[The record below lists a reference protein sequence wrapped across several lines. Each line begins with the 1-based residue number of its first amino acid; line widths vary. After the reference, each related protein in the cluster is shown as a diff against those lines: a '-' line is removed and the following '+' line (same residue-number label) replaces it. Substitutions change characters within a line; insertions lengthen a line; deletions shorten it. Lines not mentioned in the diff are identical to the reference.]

1 MKDISAYNSEFETN
15 TEEFGTPVAAKYF
28 PCTDPLACDL
38 PKLQL
43 ANLDPATGY
52 DIRLKVEYNFTE
64 VKFRDIMITEV
75 READNMNG
83 FTLGI

>member
-1 MKDISAYNSEFETN
+1 
-15 TEEFGTPVAAKYF
+15 
-28 PCTDPLACDL
+28 LACDL
-38 PKLQL
+38 PKVQL
-43 ANLDPATGY
+43 TNLDPATGY

-75 READNMNG
+75 RKRSRFRG